1 MENKVS
7 NRDVHII
14 EVETGPSEYDRMIR
28 LFANLYLKSMSEA
41 DGADHQL
48 EIAK

>member
-1 MENKVS
+1 MGKKVS

-28 LFANLYLKSMSEA
+28 LFANLYQTSMSEV
-41 DGADHQL
+41 DGTDHKL
-48 EIAK
+48 EVTK

>member
-14 EVETGPSEYDRMIR
+14 EVETSPSEYDRMIR
-28 LFANLYLKSMSEA
+28 LFANLYLNSMSEA
-41 DGADHQL
+41 DGAEHQM
-48 EIAK
+48 EGTK